1 MQKSRLFSLTQ
12 WRLALSYAGMMA
24 IILSAVGMLIYL
36 IVAYLFAGDQN
47 LQDPELALWKLSWFL
62 FVVLTL
68 SWLIVL
74 VASWL
79 VAGKAM
85 KPVYHSY
92 QHIQQFTADAAHEL
106 RTPLATTQVTVESA
120 LLTPQSPQTQEVLAI
135 IQRQNTRLTQLVT
148 DLLLLSRIDS
158 RTHGDR
164 NERLRQGWEVCNLN
178 NIVTDLDEELA
189 ATALS
194 AQIHFSTVVEV
205 NQPLLVWGNSEQLY
219 RLMTNLIINAI
230 KYTPAHGRVVV
241 ALRQQHRSAIVQVQ
255 DTGIGIPAHVQ
266 TKIFD
271 RFYRVQ
277 TDRSRQQG
285 GSGLGLAI
293 AKSIIKLHQGR
304 LTVNSEV
311 GSGSIFTVE
320 LPRLFAT
327 PRRKKR

>member
-1 MQKSRLFSLTQ
+1 MQRSRLFSLTQ

-24 IILSAVGMLIYL
+24 VILSAVGMLIYL

-106 RTPLATTQVTVESA
+106 RTPLAATQATVESA

-178 NIVTDLDEELA
+178 NIVMDLDEELA
-189 ATALS
+189 TTALA

-230 KYTPAHGRVVV
+230 KYTPAHGRVAVV
-241 ALRQQHRSAIVQVQ
+241 LRQQHRLAIVQVQ
-255 DTGIGIPAHVQ
+255 DTGIGISAQVQ

-277 TDRSRQQG
+277 NDRSRQQG

-304 LTVNSEV
+304 LTVRSEV
-311 GSGSIFTVE
+311 GNGSIFTVE
-320 LPRLFAT
+320 LPRMPTT
-327 PRRKKR
+327 PRRIKR

>member
-24 IILSAVGMLIYL
+24 IILSGVGMLIYL

-47 LQDPELALWKLSWFL
+47 LQAPELALWKLSWFL

-79 VAGKAM
+79 LAGKAM

-106 RTPLATTQVTVESA
+106 RTPLAATQATVESA
-120 LLTPQSPQTQEVLAI
+120 LLTPQSPQIQEVLAI
-135 IQRQNTRLTQLVT
+135 IQRQNTRLTQLVI

-164 NERLRQGWEVCNLN
+164 NARLRQGWEVCNLN

-189 ATALS
+189 TTALS
-194 AQIHFSTVVEV
+194 AQIHFSTVIEV

-219 RLMTNLIINAI
+219 RLVTNLIINAI

-241 ALRQQHRSAIVQVQ
+241 ALRQYHRLAIIQVQ
-255 DTGIGIPAHVQ
+255 DTGIGIPANVQ
-266 TKIFD
+266 MKIFD

-277 TDRSRQQG
+277 NDRSRQQG

-293 AKSIIKLHQGR
+293 AKSIIRLHQGR
-304 LTVNSEV
+304 LMVSSKV

-320 LPRLFAT
+320 LPRLSTT
-327 PRRKKR
+327 PTRVKR

>member
-24 IILSAVGMLIYL
+24 VILSAVGMLIYL
-36 IVAYLFAGDQN
+36 IVAYLFTGDQN
-47 LQDPELALWKLSWFL
+47 LQEPELALWKLSWFL
-62 FVVLTL
+62 FVVLTF
-68 SWLIVL
+68 SWFIVL

-106 RTPLATTQVTVESA
+106 RTPLAATQATVESA
-120 LLTPQSPQTQEVLAI
+120 LLTPQSPKTQEVLAI

-164 NERLRQGWEVCNLN
+164 DERLRQGWEVCNLN
-178 NIVTDLDEELA
+178 NIVMDLDEELA
-189 ATALS
+189 TTALA
-194 AQIHFSTVVEV
+194 AQIQFSTVIEV

-230 KYTPAHGRVVV
+230 KYTPAHGQVVV

-255 DTGIGIPAHVQ
+255 DTGIGIPAPVQ
-266 TKIFD
+266 MKIFD

-277 TDRSRQQG
+277 NDRSRQQG

-304 LTVNSEV
+304 LTVCSEV

-320 LPRLFAT
+320 LPRMPT
-327 PRRKKR
+327 MVRKVKR